1 MVQRELVNSIYIGM
15 SILESFTP
23 KKRFYT
29 LSEIT
34 KIVNAP
40 KSSVFR
46 LLKTFCRLDYLQ
58 YDTENKRYCLGP
70 RILSLGFAFLL
81 SLEIR
86 DIVRPYLEKLA
97 RECDKTVNLTMLD
110 KGEMVYID
118 KIKVHDLRDLN
129 INIGERIP
137 VHNTAAGKAVLAYLD
152 PQRLLAII
160 KEIKRGRGVLQE
172 IGQNGSRL
180 LKALA
185 EVRTK
190 GYAMN
195 DQEFR
200 KGVRAIAVPILSPQG
215 ANYSIS
221 MVVASEILSIEELTG
236 KYAPKLIKIGN
247 EVSKA
252 AGYYKG
258 KGPIR
263 VE

>member
-1 MVQRELVNSIYIGM
+1 MVQRQLVNSIYIGM
-15 SILESFTP
+15 KILESLTP

-34 KIVNAP
+34 EIVNAP

-137 VHNTAAGKAVLAYLD
+137 VHNTAAGKAVLAFMD
-152 PQRLLAII
+152 PQRLLAIM
-160 KEIKRGRGVLQE
+160 KEIKRDGVVLHE
-172 IGQNGSRL
+172 IGRTGSRL
-180 LKALA
+180 FRALA
-185 EVRTK
+185 EVRSK
-190 GYAMN
+190 GYAID

-200 KGVRAIAVPILSPQG
+200 KGVRAVAVPILSPQG
-215 ANYSIS
+215 ANYAIS
-221 MVVASEILSIEELTG
+221 MVVASEIMSINELTE
-236 KYAPKLIKIGN
+236 KYAPKLIKIGD

-252 AGYYKG
+252 TGCYGVK
-258 KGPIR
+258 
-263 VE
+263 V